1 MCSGFEHQKHRKQ
14 RDFRPRY
21 VCTQTLIARVWYY
34 EQFIRKRH
42 LITSDNSSSTRI
54 SLSYAELIDIKKN
67 IIDNILNIIDDEKEL
82 FNKENN
88 YILIMNLLLEQK
100 KQIEQLRK
108 ITADQSEIINKLSY
122 GL

>member
-1 MCSGFEHQKHRKQ
+1 MMRK
-14 RDFRPRY
+14 
-21 VCTQTLIARVWYY
+21 I
-34 EQFIRKRH
+34 
-42 LITSDNSSSTRI
+42 
-54 SLSYAELIDIKKN
+54 
-67 IIDNILNIIDDEKEL
+67 L

-108 ITADQSEIINKLSY
+108 IADDQSEIINKLSY

>member
-1 MCSGFEHQKHRKQ
+1 M
-14 RDFRPRY
+14 
-21 VCTQTLIARVWYY
+21 
-34 EQFIRKRH
+34 
-42 LITSDNSSSTRI
+42 
-54 SLSYAELIDIKKN
+54 LIDIKKN

-108 ITADQSEIINKLSY
+108 IAFDQSEIINKLSY

>member
-1 MCSGFEHQKHRKQ
+1 M
-14 RDFRPRY
+14 
-21 VCTQTLIARVWYY
+21 
-34 EQFIRKRH
+34 
-42 LITSDNSSSTRI
+42 
-54 SLSYAELIDIKKN
+54 LIDIKKN

-108 ITADQSEIINKLSY
+108 IADDQSEIINKLSY